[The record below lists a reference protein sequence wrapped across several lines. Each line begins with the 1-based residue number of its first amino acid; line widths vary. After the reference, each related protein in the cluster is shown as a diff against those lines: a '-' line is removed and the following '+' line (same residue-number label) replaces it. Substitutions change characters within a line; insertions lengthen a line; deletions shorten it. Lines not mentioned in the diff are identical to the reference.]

1 LKLEKIKY
9 MSDVIGKGYEI
20 DVHEHYCLTGPNGIG
35 KTTVLVFAHALAEL
49 LATGSD
55 LALLE
60 ALRHEKTNS
69 WGEIDYRWNKVL
81 DYMEITLTDGRTAGF
96 KTVNAD
102 EGQFIV
108 DNNTKQHDLQSV
120 PIKDYIPTIPFMS
133 SERHCEGGEFL
144 ADLLNMNDNDLSKQ
158 DIEELCTKI
167 LGLDAIP
174 RFFYEVPKEAD
185 FKSRKLWIHELE
197 KWQDTFSHGEVEM
210 IRLSLCLS
218 IAKKTNKIIFIDGA
232 ENGLHIM
239 SQQQLAKLYEHYNE
253 NGLQI
258 IYSTYSPSCLVRE
271 HCFDL
276 WEGER
281 Y

>member
-1 LKLEKIKY
+1 
-9 MSDVIGKGYEI
+9 MSDAIGKGYEI

-55 LALLE
+55 LALLK
-60 ALRHEKTNS
+60 ALRQEKPDS
-69 WGEIDYRWNKVL
+69 WGGVQYIWNRVL
-81 DYMEITLTDGRTAGF
+81 DFMEITLTDGSTAGF
-96 KTVNAD
+96 KTVNVD
-102 EGQFIV
+102 KGEYIV
-108 DNNTKQHDLQSV
+108 SNNGKQYNLESV
-120 PIKDYIPTIPFMS
+120 SLKDYLPTIPFMNM
-133 SERHCEGGEFL
+133 ERHCDSGEFL
-144 ADLLNMNDNDLSKQ
+144 ATLLKMDGSEFSKQ
-158 DIEELCTKI
+158 SIEELCVKI
-167 LGLDAIP
+167 LGLDAVP
-174 RFFYEVPKEAD
+174 RFFYEVPKETD
-185 FKSRKLWIHELE
+185 YKSRRAWVTKLTEWE
-197 KWQDTFSHGEVEM
+197 DTFSHGEIEM

-218 IAKKTNKIIFIDGA
+218 IAKAKHRLIFIDGA